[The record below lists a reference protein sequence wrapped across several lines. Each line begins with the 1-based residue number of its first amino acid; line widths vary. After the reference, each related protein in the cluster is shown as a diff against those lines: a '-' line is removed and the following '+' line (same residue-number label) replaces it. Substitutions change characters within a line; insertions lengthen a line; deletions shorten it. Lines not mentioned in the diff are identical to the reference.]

1 MNKDRHHDLS
11 AMSKQFIDYLQ
22 ANIFSELALPSQS
35 NEVPQHHSEDNIVP
49 IPSQAEENPP
59 EIDWEVVFHSVCLE

>member
-11 AMSKQFIDYLQ
+11 AMSKQFINYLQ

-35 NEVPQHHSEDNIVP
+35 KEVPQHHS
-49 IPSQAEENPP
+49 
-59 EIDWEVVFHSVCLE
+59 